1 MKKVLCF
8 FLFCLLSLAVCGAEF
23 DPAACP
29 DLSVKIFQINE
40 RQAVLYVS
48 TNTYAHKEM
57 GFDGFEVRNQFYKNK
72 QITNLTL
79 EMSRGVS
86 QKLRLAIPI
95 ETDKKHNNHIFKLS
109 TRKSG
114 WAAKINKEWAWQAE
128 KVPKGILIFESYA
141 DSARKKQLRT
151 LKVNMADN
159 SAVLSSHPNKKFKVT
174 WKRNRVT
181 IHGLSGDNNDTL
193 FMESYVRKI
202 DVGADSGKKYFAG
215 MIWSEYYNDDKGI
228 TVLRYCTG
236 SLWGIFP
243 RYEKFYLTQIE

>member
-1 MKKVLCF
+1 MKKVFCLI
-8 FLFCLLSLAVCGAEF
+8 LFCLFSLAICGAEF
-23 DPAACP
+23 DPAACL
-29 DLSVKIFQINE
+29 DFSAKIFQINE
-40 RQAVLYVS
+40 QQAVLYVS
-48 TNTYAHKEM
+48 ANTYAHKGM
-57 GFDGFEVRNQFYKNK
+57 GFDGFEVRNQFYKNE

-114 WAAKINKEWAWQAE
+114 WAEKINKEWAWQAE
-128 KVPKGILIFESYA
+128 KAQKGILIFASYA

-151 LKVNMADN
+151 LKINMADN
-159 SAVLSSHPNKKFKVT
+159 SAVLSSHPNNKFKVT

-202 DVGADSGKKYFAG
+202 DTGADSGKKYFAG
-215 MIWSEYYNDDKGI
+215 MICSEYYNDNNSI
-228 TVLRYCTG
+228 TVLRYRTG

-243 RYEKFYLTQIE
+243 CYEKFYLTGLE